1 MPPRR
6 ILAMF
11 RLGVISDEISQ
22 DFERVLQ
29 VLAEYEIP
37 TVEPRSVWDKPPQDL
52 TASDIRRMQA
62 LMDEYGID
70 CCSIATPFLKCDM
83 GDPDQYQ
90 QHLEI
95 LRKCLTLAQE
105 LGAPVIRTFVF
116 WRTGPARTVWQQLL
130 DAYEEPVRMAEQ
142 AGVTL
147 GMENEASTH
156 LATAREAAEF
166 CAAINHPRVR
176 AIWDPA
182 NEVFAE
188 EGIRPFP
195 DAFEQIKPWLVH
207 MHIKDA
213 TKGNGANEPKC
224 VPIGDGGYIDYPGQ
238 FKALLDMGYQGVCSL
253 ETHWRPTEE
262 LDEELLNRPGGA
274 AFSATG
280 EPATRICLEK
290 LLAILRG
297 IGWKQD

>member
-1 MPPRR
+1 
-6 ILAMF
+6 MF
-11 RLGVISDEISQ
+11 KLGVISDEISQ
-22 DFERVLQ
+22 DFERVMQ
-29 VLAEYEIP
+29 VLDEFQVPY
-37 TVEPRSVWDKPPQDL
+37 VEPRSVWDKNPQDL
-52 TASDIRRMQA
+52 SDEEVARMKA
-62 LMDEYGID
+62 LMEQYGIK

-90 QHLEI
+90 EHLQI
-95 LRKCLTLAQE
+95 LRRCIWMAQQ

-116 WRTGPARTVWQQLL
+116 WRTGPARNVWQQLL
-130 DAYEEPVRMAEQ
+130 DAYEEPVRIAEQ
-142 AGVTL
+142 EGITL

-156 LATAREAAEF
+156 LATARETAEF

-182 NEVFAE
+182 NEVYAE
-188 EGIRPFP
+188 EGELPFP
-195 DAFEQIKPWLVH
+195 DAFERIKPWMVH

-213 TKGNGANEPKC
+213 VKGEAGGEAKC
-224 VPIGDGGYIDYPGQ
+224 VPVGDGGYIDYPGQ
-238 FKALLDMGYQGVCSL
+238 FKALMDMGYKGVCSL
-253 ETHWRPTEE
+253 ETHWRPSEE

-290 LLAILRG
+290 IYAILDT
-297 IGWKQD
+297 IGWRRE